1 MLAAV
6 AMLNV
11 EFNTIGIFF
20 KYRGTDFIKSSN
32 YRDTTSLSN
41 THFNVI
47 SLFEGANL
55 IMDNAINVYIANGVG
70 NFGFDRKIWLDPV
83 NFASGNSTEIAKRVI
98 LHETGHVLKLLH
110 TWYDQDS
117 FADISTNR
125 PLCHKYLSNETYL
138 NVLKKPVNNG
148 ILEAVTRDPANP
160 NYNAD
165 IAGDWVADTDACFRA
180 IRNNYCRNEYIDP
193 VYGPQGVTKEYL
205 DWIEDPRVTD
215 HTRISNTSVYYC
227 FNTFTKYSYT
237 AGNTFYSKA
246 TNGVDQT
253 SNNLVTTNI
262 PLGTNSWQ
270 NIIDTALSNCTSID
284 SGETYKCDNNLIYNY
299 MHNEYN
305 ELRNKF
311 TPGQKQRMRE
321 SLLGNFGSGFN
332 YVNFALALNE
342 DGTAD
347 ITCLYEPFAVDS
359 HNGNANGVV
368 NAYSRT
374 YSPAP
379 NNTGANVWNC
389 GPFNARFQTGFDSE
403 FTNVSGQT
411 VSQSP
416 YQQYNVG
423 LNDQIG
429 VKIPILSQ
437 DIHYTTEPLC
447 FGSFEPYISGDIK
460 SQNFI
465 GSSYYTIE
473 ELDKIKATNPDL
485 YNQLQS
491 GQYHIITKE
500 TESGYKNQ
508 SIIFK
513 N

>member
-1 MLAAV
+1 MLAVV

-11 EFNTIGIFF
+11 EFNAINIFF
-20 KYRGTDFIKSSN
+20 KYRGTDFVQSST
-32 YRDTTSLSN
+32 YRDLISLTN
-41 THFNVI
+41 THTNVL
-47 SLFEGANL
+47 SLFGGANL
-55 IMDNAINVYIANGVG
+55 IMDNAINVYIGPFIG
-70 NFGFDRKIWLDPV
+70 NFGIDKAVWLDPM
-83 NFASGNSTEIAKRVI
+83 NFAPGNSTEIAKRVI

-110 TWYDQDS
+110 TWDDQDS

-389 GPFNARFQTGFDSE
+389 GPFTARFQTGFDCE
-403 FTNVSGQT
+403 FTNISGQT

-416 YQQYNVG
+416 YQQYNVV
-423 LNDQIG
+423 LNGQIG
-429 VKIPILSQ
+429 VKIPLLSQ
-437 DIHYTTEPLC
+437 DIHYTAEPLC
-447 FGSFEPYISGDIK
+447 FGSFEPYITGDIK

-485 YNQLQS
+485 YSQLQS